1 MPLDISMILVPID
14 FSDCA
19 LNSLRYA
26 AETAEKNDSSLV
38 LLHVID
44 SREAKRI
51 AEYTKEP
58 LSDVTDRLKNQ
69 ATQMFRRFLSGWD
82 QKDRIKETLVSCGP
96 PFQEI
101 AIKAREIDADIVIMG
116 GYGSRG
122 KGQIDEI
129 FFGSTVEKVIRLLPC
144 PVLCVPV
151 DWPEEDI

>member
-1 MPLDISMILVPID
+1 MDISMILVPVD

-19 LNSLRYA
+19 LNSLKYA
-26 AETAEKNDSSLV
+26 SMTAEKNDSSVV
-38 LLHVID
+38 LLHVTD
-44 SREAKRI
+44 SREARRI

-58 LSDVTDRLKNQ
+58 LEKVIERLKNQ
-69 ATQMFRRFLSGWD
+69 ARQISRRFLKQLEDNS
-82 QKDRIKETLVSCGP
+82 RIRETLVSCGP

-101 AIKAREIDADIVIMG
+101 AIKAREIDADLVIMG

>member
-1 MPLDISMILVPID
+1 MDISMILVPID

-26 AETAEKNDSSLV
+26 TMTAEKNDSSLV

-58 LSDVTDRLKNQ
+58 FDKVSERLKNQ
-69 ATQMFRRFLSGWD
+69 AMQMFRRFLKHWEDNS
-82 QKDRIKETLVSCGP
+82 RIKETLVSSGP

-101 AIKAREIDADIVIMG
+101 AIKAREIDADMVIMG

>member
-1 MPLDISMILVPID
+1 MDISMILVPID

-26 AETAEKNDSSLV
+26 TETAEKNDASLV

-44 SREAKRI
+44 SREAQRI

-58 LSDVTDRLKNQ
+58 IEKVRDRLKNQ
-69 ATQMFRRFLSGWD
+69 AAQMFRRFLNHWQDRS
-82 QKDRIKETLVSCGP
+82 RIKETLVSYGP

-101 AIKAREIDADIVIMG
+101 AIKAREIDADMVIMG

-151 DWPEEDI
+151 DWPDEDI

>member
-1 MPLDISMILVPID
+1 MDISMILVPID

-26 AETAEKNDSSLV
+26 TETAEKNNSSMV

-58 LSDVTDRLKNQ
+58 LDKVTDRLKNQ
-69 ATQMFRRFLSGWD
+69 ARQMFRRFLKEWD
-82 QKDRIKETLVSCGP
+82 NNSRISETIVSCGP

-101 AIKAREIDADIVIMG
+101 SIKAREIDADMVIMG

>member
-1 MPLDISMILVPID
+1 MDLSMILVPID

-19 LNSLRYA
+19 LNSLRFA
-26 AETAEKNDSSLV
+26 ILTAEKNDSSIV

-44 SREAKRI
+44 SREARRI
-51 AEYTKEP
+51 ADYTKAPFEE
-58 LSDVTDRLKNQ
+58 VTDRLKNQ
-69 ATQMFRRFLSGWD
+69 SMQMFRRFL
-82 QKDRIKETLVSCGP
+82 KPLEDRSRITETLVSCGP

-101 AIKAREIDADIVIMG
+101 AIKAREVQADMIIMG

>member
-1 MPLDISMILVPID
+1 MEISMILVPID

-26 AETAEKNDSSLV
+26 LIMAEKNNASLV

-58 LSDVTDRLKNQ
+58 LQKVIDRLKNQ
-69 ATQMFRRFLSGWD
+69 AVQMFRRFLKQIDHNG
-82 QKDRIKETLVSCGP
+82 RITETLVSSGP

-101 AIKAREIDADIVIMG
+101 AIKAREIDADLVIMG

>member
-1 MPLDISMILVPID
+1 MDISMILVPID
-14 FSDCA
+14 FSECA
-19 LNSLRYA
+19 LNSLKYA
-26 AETAEKNDSSLV
+26 TMTAEKDNSSVV
-38 LLHVID
+38 LLHVIN
-44 SREAKRI
+44 SREAGRI

-58 LSDVTDRLKNQ
+58 LDKVVERLKNQ
-69 ATQMFRRFLSGWD
+69 ARQMFRRFLKQMDNSSLV
-82 QKDRIKETLVSCGP
+82 KETLVSCGP

-101 AIKAREIDADIVIMG
+101 AIKAREIDADLVIMG

>member
-1 MPLDISMILVPID
+1 MDISMILVPID

-26 AETAEKNDSSLV
+26 TMTADKNDASVV

-58 LSDVTDRLKNQ
+58 FDKVIDRLKNQ
-69 ATQMFRRFLSGWD
+69 AMQMFRRFLKDWKD
-82 QKDRIKETLVSCGP
+82 NDRITETLVSSGP

-101 AIKAREIDADIVIMG
+101 AIKAREIDADMVIMG

>member
-1 MPLDISMILVPID
+1 MDISMILVPVD

-19 LNSLRYA
+19 LNSLKYTVM
-26 AETAEKNDSSLV
+26 TAEKDNSSVV

-44 SREAKRI
+44 SREARVI
-51 AEYTKEP
+51 AEYTKKP
-58 LSDVTDRLKNQ
+58 LEKVIERLKNQ
-69 ATQMFRRFLSGWD
+69 ASQMFRRFLKQLEDNSC
-82 QKDRIKETLVSCGP
+82 IKETLVSCGP

-101 AIKAREIDADIVIMG
+101 AIKAREIDADLVIMG

>member
-1 MPLDISMILVPID
+1 MILVPID

-19 LNSLRYA
+19 LNSLKFAIEA
-26 AETAEKNDSSLV
+26 AEENDSSIV
-38 LLHVID
+38 LLHVIN
-44 SREAKRI
+44 SAEVKRI
-51 AEYTKEP
+51 AEYTKTP
-58 LSDVTDRLKNQ
+58 IDQVTERLKNQ
-69 ATQMFRRFLSGWD
+69 AMQMFRRFLKPVEHTS
-82 QKDRIKETLVSCGP
+82 RITDTIVSCGP

-101 AIKAREIDADIVIMG
+101 AIKAREIQADMVIMG

>member
-1 MPLDISMILVPID
+1 MDISMILVPID

-26 AETAEKNDSSLV
+26 TMTAEKNDASVV

-44 SREAKRI
+44 SKEAKRI

-58 LSDVTDRLKNQ
+58 LHKVTDRLKNQ
-69 ATQMFRRFLSGWD
+69 TMQMFRRFLKEW
-82 QKDRIKETLVSCGP
+82 KDNSRITETFVSSGP

-101 AIKAREIDADIVIMG
+101 AIKAREIDADLVIMG